1 MFDAKSDLIQ
11 KRPLGANN
19 SVYRIFDFV
28 RIFVLVR
35 LICSGIFY
43 GNFWLCETASKIYR
57 FSFVSEE
64 RLKEMQKS
72 RTEPGLQANLTCD
85 LRNAAGF
92 RTPVSLMYHCISCDR
107 PIDLNMRGTHGPV
120 VHNFPGKRSLGP
132 YKTFELD
139 QVRKG
144 KESIYSTKLFFVLS
158 FFFGWNLQCKCTRF
172 FLFIIN
178 VAPWLFTKSQ
188 TGNTSS
194 KIGETIGW
202 VACLCI
208 LYLPW

>member
-1 MFDAKSDLIQ
+1 
-11 KRPLGANN
+11 
-19 SVYRIFDFV
+19 
-28 RIFVLVR
+28 
-35 LICSGIFY
+35 
-43 GNFWLCETASKIYR
+43 
-57 FSFVSEE
+57 
-64 RLKEMQKS
+64 MQKS

-158 FFFGWNLQCKCTRF
+158 FFFLLKSTMQMYAFFSIYYKCGTLPF
-172 FLFIIN
+172 YQ
-178 VAPWLFTKSQ
+178 KSD
-188 TGNTSS
+188 
-194 KIGETIGW
+194 W
-202 VACLCI
+202 
-208 LYLPW
+208 